1 MKIIRVDMTNLKVSY
16 QDVPNYYN
24 DYAGRGLIAKI
35 MNDEVDPKCDPLGP
49 ENKLILAPGM
59 FCGTTLVNTS
69 RISIGCKGPLTNT
82 IKESN
87 VGGTIGSALGK
98 HAIKAIIFEGQPLK
112 KGPFIFHLSKEG
124 KAEIIEAPEVG
135 GLRTYEFAR
144 KIFSRYGEDN
154 SLLCIGPAGENLMK
168 IASIQST
175 DVDKNPCRAA
185 GRGGV
190 GAAMGSKH
198 IKGIVVEH
206 RADSLQEF
214 ADKSLFDAAA
224 KRFAKAVM
232 EHPFSSQLLPALGT
246 AGLVGPV
253 NAMGAF
259 PSLNARI
266 GVFEKWERI
275 SGEKLREIIEAR
287 KGNPTHLGCSQCI
300 IHCSNQYLDRDG
312 SYLTGS
318 LEYETI
324 WAMGAMTG
332 IDDLDIIA
340 QLDRL
345 SDEIGVDTMSMGV
358 AIAVAMDAGY
368 RSFGDTRFALEV
380 LEEVANNT
388 EMGNIMGDGPLS
400 VGRHF
405 KNPRVP
411 VVKGQSIAAYDP
423 RAMQG
428 NAVTYATSPMGAD
441 HTAGNVI
448 GEYMSGRLDPLKPD
462 GQVDASKNAQIAM
475 AAVDSTGLCLF
486 ASFALLSPEGAQSML
501 DLIKA
506 KTGKIVD
513 ENTLGLIGIETLR
526 LERAFNRAAGFTAKD
541 DRLPEFFY
549 REPLPPHNTVVLI
562 KDEDLAKA
570 LEF

>member
-16 QDVPNYYN
+16 HDVPNYYR
-24 DYAGRGLIAKI
+24 DYGGRGLIAQI
-35 MNDEVDPKCDPLGP
+35 MYNEVDPNCDPLGP
-49 ENKLILAPGM
+49 ENKLLLVPGI
-59 FCGTTLVNTS
+59 FCGTGLVNTS
-69 RISIGCKGPLTNT
+69 RLSIGCKGPLTNT

-87 VGGTIGSALGK
+87 VGGTIGAALGR
-98 HAIKAIIFEGQPLK
+98 HGIKAIIFEGQPSK
-112 KGPFIFHLSKEG
+112 GGPFIFHLSKEG
-124 KAEIIEAPEVG
+124 RAEILESPEAK
-135 GLRTYEFAR
+135 GLRTYEFS
-144 KIFSRYGEDN
+144 KKVFSRYGKEA
-154 SLLCIGPAGENLMK
+154 SLLCIGPAGENLLK

-185 GRGGV
+185 ARGGV
-190 GAAMGSKH
+190 GAVMGSKR

-206 RADSLQEF
+206 REDSLQEY
-214 ADKSLFDAAA
+214 ADRSLFDAAA

-259 PSLNARI
+259 PSLNARR
-266 GVFEKWERI
+266 GVFENWERI
-275 SGEKLREIIEAR
+275 SGEKLREIIESR

-300 IHCSNQYLDRDG
+300 IHCSNQYVDQSG
-312 SYLTGS
+312 AYLTGS

-340 QLDRL
+340 RLDRL

-358 AIAVAMDAGY
+358 AIAVAMDAGH
-368 RSFGDTRFALEV
+368 RSFGDTMFALEV
-380 LEEVANNT
+380 LEEVAANT
-388 EMGNIMGDGPLS
+388 DMGKIMGNGPVS
-400 VGRHF
+400 VGSHF

-448 GEYMSGRLDPLKPD
+448 GEYMTGKLDPLKPE
-462 GQVDASKNAQIAM
+462 GQVEASRNTQIAM
-475 AAVDSTGLCLF
+475 AAVDCTGLCLF
-486 ASFALLSPEGAQSML
+486 ASFALLSSDGAQAMM
-501 DLIKA
+501 DLIRA
-506 KTGKIVD
+506 KTGMTVD
-513 ENTLGLIGIETLR
+513 ENTFGVMGIQTLKT
-526 LERAFNRAAGFTAKD
+526 ERAFNKKAGFSAKD

-549 REPLPPHNTVVLI
+549 KEPLPPHNTVVLI
-562 KDEDLAKA
+562 KDEDMDKA
-570 LEF
+570 LDF